1 MTLKVC
7 RMNESTKAYLDHAA
21 PASTGVPS
29 SADQPPLLASDEDD
43 ADLTLPVDPTELPPF
58 GTEEEFAAELA
69 DLVAGERPRLFALCE
84 EIGDRVDG
92 WVVAWGL
99 AFEDQAE
106 VIGTDDGI
114 RATCRSAETALR
126 MLGRRR
132 RLRLLWSDPKRPER
146 DGPPDEPTIQQVAS

>member
-1 MTLKVC
+1 
-7 RMNESTKAYLDHAA
+7 MNELTTAYPYHEA
-21 PASTGVPS
+21 PTPIGSPT
-29 SADQPPLLASDEDD
+29 SADQLPHQASADDD
-43 ADLTLPVDPTELPPF
+43 ADLAPLDDVDDLAPL

-99 AFEDQAE
+99 AFEDRAE
-106 VIGTDDGI
+106 VIGTDDRG
-114 RATCRSAETALR
+114 RASCESAETALR

-132 RLRLLWSDPKRPER
+132 RLRLVWCDPKRPEH
-146 DGPPDEPTIQQVAS
+146 DGPPDEAAIQ